1 MIVGGKTI
9 RLEAILVILFFV
21 LTGGACASAVT
32 ADQHLSRD
40 VISPSEIST
49 VTITLRG
56 GEIPCA
62 SPVDVVLSIDS
73 SGSMTTSDPGDL
85 RKSAAKEFVT
95 GLDLSMDRVGVV
107 SWNTSAISWPLTNN
121 TKDIESAIDSTGADG
136 NTCLDTGLK
145 SAIDLLSECS
155 GSKVIVLLTDGIS
168 TDGGHYTPPGVPGSP
183 VDEAR
188 SKGILVFT
196 IGLGPDADARNLT
209 EIAHSTGG
217 EFYSA
222 PDANALAGIYKR
234 IRSSITGIVAKDVT
248 VTYVLPSSMNV
259 NLSPYSGSQ
268 PVATVRNEGDSTV
281 LTWRMGTIQANQSR
295 MLSFDV
301 SSPDPGTFI
310 LGSAPDTAVSYTG
323 CDNLRSAVAIP
334 PATLKVSPPGAFGLE
349 GSGIGG
355 SNRSVVQNISVL
367 SVSKEVLPNGN
378 APCPDCPM
386 LKITLDAP
394 EKSCSADILFV
405 IDKSGSMR
413 DLDKS
418 GLKNYEIMQAALYE
432 MLNMASN
439 TPELRN
445 ARIAI
450 VSWDDLDGTDED
462 RITTLDPQWLAVG
475 DPRIKATIQQYNE
488 ETCKETDLTFYET
501 GLQKAMQIMHS
512 RILSQAN
519 DPLSCDTRRFIIF
532 ITCRSEFKGITPSS
546 VLYTIPRNN
555 TLIRGGFEGIFP
567 FYIGKDLSE
576 YPLEQ
581 QNLTL
586 IAQYGDPMQRG
597 AVRPESLT
605 AENLI
610 SRVLERMNG
619 CGQGAWVTNVTLTE
633 TLYPYLKYTGA
644 DPLPSAV
651 TYNRDGST
659 TLRWNIG
666 TLNSGERW
674 SATIDTSVQLKLP
687 VDVTESRSG
696 FGGNISSSTP
706 YSRVDFDWPA
716 LSCAAPLRRHYEL
729 PLAEGRMW
737 ITCGAPC
744 QASAATEQS
753 TQVRKEASEAEVP
766 LESPPRAQPGFE
778 GVLGVLSLITG
789 YLCIRRS

>member
-1 MIVGGKTI
+1 M
-9 RLEAILVILFFV
+9 ILVFF
-21 LTGGACASAVT
+21 LTGGVSASPVT
-32 ADQHLSRD
+32 ADQYLSKN

-49 VTITLRG
+49 VSINLMG
-56 GEIPCA
+56 GEVPCA

-73 SGSMTTSDPGDL
+73 SGSMTTSDPEDL
-85 RKSAAKEFVT
+85 RKSAAKEFIA
-95 GLDLSMDRVGVV
+95 GLDLGIYRVGVV
-107 SWNTSAISWPLTNN
+107 SWNTSAKSWPLMSNRSE
-121 TKDIESAIDSTGADG
+121 IYSSIDTVGADG
-136 NTCLDTGLK
+136 YTSLDIGLEA
-145 SAIDLLSECS
+145 AIDLLSESS

-183 VDEAR
+183 VDDAR
-188 SKGILVFT
+188 AKGIVVFT
-196 IGLGPDADARNLT
+196 IGLGPEADARNLT

-248 VTYVLPSSMNV
+248 VSYVLPSSLNV

-268 PVATVRNEGDSTV
+268 PAASVRKDGDSTV
-281 LTWRMGTIQANQSR
+281 LTWQIGTIQANQSR
-295 MLSFDV
+295 TLSFDV

-310 LGSAPDTAVSYTG
+310 LGAAPETVVSYIG

-334 PATLKVSPPGAFGLE
+334 PATLKVSPPGSFSLE

-378 APCPDCPM
+378 APCPDCPRVR
-386 LKITLDAP
+386 ITLDTP
-394 EKSCSADILFV
+394 EKACNADILFV

-413 DLDKS
+413 DRDSSNVDRS
-418 GLKNYEIMQAALYE
+418 GNRKNYEIMQTALYE
-432 MLNMASN
+432 MLNRASN

-450 VSWDDLDGTDED
+450 VSWDDWNSPDSADID
-462 RITTLDPQWLAVG
+462 TTLGQQWLPVG
-475 DPRIKATIQQYNE
+475 DPRIEATIQQYDE
-488 ETCKETDLTFYET
+488 DTCKETDLTFYEA
-501 GLQKAMQIMHS
+501 GLQKAMRIMHS
-512 RILSQAN
+512 RIVSQAN

-567 FYIGKDLSE
+567 FYIGTDLNG
-576 YPLEQ
+576 YPMEEH
-581 QNLTL
+581 NLTL
-586 IAQYGDPMQRG
+586 IAQLGDPLQRG
-597 AVRPESLT
+597 AVGPESLT
-605 AENLI
+605 SDNLLSI
-610 SRVLERMNG
+610 ILERMSG
-619 CGQGAWVTNVTLTE
+619 CGQGPWVTNVTLTE

-644 DPLPSAV
+644 NPIPSTI

-659 TLRWNIG
+659 TLMWNIG

-687 VDVTESRSG
+687 VDVTVSRSG

-744 QASAATEQS
+744 QASPVTEQTVQKS
-753 TQVRKEASEAEVP
+753 SETSEPPEA
-766 LESPPRAQPGFE
+766 PPASQPKPQPGFE
-778 GVLGVLSLITG
+778 VHLGVLSMMAI
-789 YLCIRRS
+789 YLYIRRY